1 MDPNFIKPF
10 VASVQNVF
18 TTMMQLPVTI
28 GEPRIKSSTCVEYDV
43 SGIIGLSGGVT
54 GSVVLSFPSTTAE
67 RIVALLSGQ
76 KVDSSSRDFADAIGE
91 LVNMVTGGAKA
102 LFPTK
107 RASISCPTV
116 VVGKGHTV
124 AGQSEIP
131 CVVIPCTTDCG
142 EFAIEVAVKPEEAA
156 KPQPAGATMSARN

>member
-28 GEPRIKSSTCVEYDV
+28 KEPRIKADSSVEYDV

-54 GSVVLSFPSTTAE
+54 GSVVLSFPLQTAE
-67 RIVALLSGQ
+67 RIVALLAGQ
-76 KVDSSSRDFADAIGE
+76 KLEPGSSDFADAVGE

-102 LFPTK
+102 SFPTK

-116 VVGKGHTV
+116 VLGKGHKV
-124 AGQSEIP
+124 ARQTEIP
-131 CVVIPCTTDCG
+131 CIVIPCETDCG
-142 EFAIEVAVKPEEAA
+142 EFAIEIAIKAESTVGSTPTAT
-156 KPQPAGATMSARN
+156 GATA